1 MRTIVDYDETTGII
15 TGSNGVSVSVFG
27 LEGFETEL
35 PETKPLETE
44 EAKAGDIT
52 PTTLIVFDL
61 VKLGLATDDLV
72 KLKINGLL

>member
-1 MRTIVDYDETTGII
+1 
-15 TGSNGVSVSVFG
+15 VFG